1 MKEELPSS
9 SELFSSLIVQPSA
22 VVLVVEA
29 SVFRV
34 GGADD
39 VPTRGEAHRG
49 RTLSV
54 AAIGR

>member
-39 VPTRGEAHRG
+39 VPAWGEGEEAG
-49 RTLSV
+49 GYVTAQL
-54 AAIGR
+54 

>member
-39 VPTRGEAHRG
+39 VLRGEGEEAG
-49 RTLSV
+49 GYVTAQL
-54 AAIGR
+54 